1 MKPKTSIRVGEL
13 LSPPQWLL
21 LGGAL
26 LLAAIAFAQLHFGH
40 HLHHAPEAP
49 VEISTALLAAIGL
62 AWTIIQLRA
71 NWRRKLERKAWL
83 FSSVGMFLIWVA
95 ESAES
100 LSPLLRVNLEQEW
113 VTAALWGIAACG
125 FFYCGR
131 VYAMRRGIFPILQMA
146 LALQVVAH
154 GSNVLVEAGVL
165 TGAHTARAVDAASDS
180 AEVVIIMAYIGALL
194 LTQLGALKSYAF
206 AEIDLGR
213 KARAIFE
220 DFGLKSA
227 VRYPTPYPALD
238 WPVLRSLVTGAMI
251 LWYGLRI
258 GPLVRAATGFS
269 LAGQIWDLTRLGF
282 GAGIDAVSYY
292 HFSLFSRVQG
302 EENEVM
308 TRRETKNGLF
318 GALSRQRRGGAP
330 RSDLNDKLAVWR
342 RCEEAGIPSA
352 PVLALV
358 DSDGTDFFGPPKI
371 LDRNLFVKT
380 RRGRGGKFTAT
391 YRRVAPLRY
400 RTHHGGEIG
409 LGDVIAG
416 LEVAARR
423 GDLLIEP
430 ALENHPEI
438 ADLATDALIVFRV
451 VTCLDET
458 GKPRVTHGLIR
469 LMARF
474 EPSWPH
480 GPDDEFGGALDLAT
494 GEIRDLTGDAPQ
506 TSLRRF
512 RDHPVTGQ
520 RVAGRRVSGWKALAE
535 LAIEAHRLFADRVV
549 IGWDMAW
556 TPEGP
561 VILEGNSN
569 MDVAFIQRC
578 YDTSLGRSP
587 LAPLLAHHLDRL
599 VAAQLQARGIAG
611 QGARQASAASRKA
624 GI

>member
-1 MKPKTSIRVGEL
+1 MKPKPSTRVGEL

-21 LGGAL
+21 LGGTL
-26 LLAAIAFAQLHFGH
+26 LLAAIAFAQIHVGH
-40 HLHHAPEAP
+40 HLRHSPEAP
-49 VEISTALLAAIGL
+49 VEISTDLLAAIGF
-62 AWTIIQLRA
+62 AWAAIQLRA
-71 NWRRKLERKAWL
+71 HWKRALERKAWL
-83 FSSVGMFLIWVA
+83 FASGGMFLIWAA
-95 ESAES
+95 ESAEW
-100 LSPLLRVNLEQEW
+100 LSPLLKIDLDREW
-113 VTAALWGIAACG
+113 VTAALWGLAACG
-125 FFYCGR
+125 FFFCGR
-131 VYAMRRGIFPILQMA
+131 VYAMRRGVFPVLQMA
-146 LALQVVAH
+146 FAVQVIAH
-154 GSNVLVEAGVL
+154 GSNVLVEAGL
-165 TGAHTARAVDAASDS
+165 ITGTHTAKAIDTAGDAG
-180 AEVVIIMAYIGALL
+180 ELVVITAYIGALL
-194 LTQLGALKSYAF
+194 LTQLGPLKSYLF
-206 AEIDLGR
+206 PEVDLGR
-213 KARAIFE
+213 KARAIFD

-227 VRYPTPYPALD
+227 VRYPTPYRALD

-258 GPLVRAATGFS
+258 GPLVRAASGFS

-292 HFSLFSRVQG
+292 HFSLFSRVHG
-302 EENEVM
+302 EENEVV

-318 GALSRQRRGGAP
+318 GALSRQRRGNAP
-330 RSDLNDKLAVWR
+330 RSDLNDKLAVWH
-342 RCEEAGIPSA
+342 RCEEAGIASA
-352 PVLALV
+352 PILALV
-358 DSDGTDFFGPPKI
+358 DRDGAEFFGPPEI
-371 LDRNLFVKT
+371 LDRDLFVKT

-391 YRRVAPLRY
+391 YLRVAPLRY
-400 RTHHGGEIG
+400 RTHHGSEIG
-409 LGDVIAG
+409 LGDMIAG

-438 ADLATDALIVFRV
+438 ADLASDALIVFRV
-451 VTCLDET
+451 VTCLDER
-458 GKPRVTHGLIR
+458 GEPRITHGLIR

-474 EPSWPH
+474 EPHWPH
-480 GPDDEFGGALDLAT
+480 GPDGEFGGALDLFT

-520 RVAGRRVSGWKALAE
+520 RIAGRRVSGWPALAA

-578 YDTSLGRSP
+578 YATSLGRSP
-587 LAPLLAHHLDRL
+587 LAPLLTHHLDRL
-599 VAAQLQARGIAG
+599 VAAQLQARGMAG
-611 QGARQASAASRKA
+611 QGARQASGPRRA
-624 GI
+624 GV